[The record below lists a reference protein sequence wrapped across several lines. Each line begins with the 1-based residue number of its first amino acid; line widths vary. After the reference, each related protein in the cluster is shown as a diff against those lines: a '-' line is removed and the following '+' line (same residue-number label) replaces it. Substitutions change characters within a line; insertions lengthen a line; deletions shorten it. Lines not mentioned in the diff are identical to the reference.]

1 MLGPAL
7 LLCERDTLTRSG
19 AKIAFT
25 GSRFRLPG
33 AGGNGSAFAFELRLN
48 FANLGFD
55 FRLLNLIAYK
65 GHLEGTSVFCKFSSC
80 HCFTQEQYIIGIY
93 RVYTKVQAIK
103 VPFRL
108 GL

>member
-1 MLGPAL
+1 
-7 LLCERDTLTRSG
+7 
-19 AKIAFT
+19 
-25 GSRFRLPG
+25 
-33 AGGNGSAFAFELRLN
+33 
-48 FANLGFD
+48 
-55 FRLLNLIAYK
+55 LIAYK
-65 GHLEGTSVFCKFSSC
+65 GHLEGTSVFGKFSSC